1 MIFDLAF
8 IFFARIIDVSLG
20 TVRMILTIRGERYIA
35 AVIGFVEIMVYVV
48 ALGKVLGSL
57 GEPIRLILY
66 CLGFASGVIVGTWVE
81 ELLALGYR
89 GIQVTTNMENQSLV
103 DQLRDEGFAV
113 TTWGA
118 EGLGGPK
125 LVMNLVVK
133 RGVALKVADRIR
145 EFDEHAFIV
154 FMEPKTFTGGYF
166 KKK

>member
-1 MIFDLAF
+1 MFFDLAF

-20 TVRMILTIRGERYIA
+20 TVRMILTIRGDRYIA
-35 AVIGFVEIMVYVV
+35 AVIGFFEILVYVV

-57 GEPIRLILY
+57 GDPVKLILY
-66 CLGFASGVIVGTWVE
+66 CLGFASGVIVGSWVE

-89 GIQVTTNMENQSLV
+89 GIQVTTDKTNQTLV
-103 DQLRDEGFAV
+103 ARLREEGYAI
-113 TTWGA
+113 TTWEA
-118 EGLGGPK
+118 EGREGPK
-125 LVMNLVVK
+125 LVMNLIVK
-133 RGVALKVADRIR
+133 RGISSQVADRIR